1 MKEKDIKF
9 ATMKDLDEK
18 INLFNILIF
27 WKIIENN
34 KKFF

>member
-18 INLFNILIF
+18 INLFNILF
-27 WKIIENN
+27 LS
-34 KKFF
+34 FF